1 MACFPANLVTF
12 VRAFAKHFFFL
23 FFFFRRRLTKEFF
36 SVLREQ
42 LETTKSICLRFLAD
56 ISLLF
61 VLYEPLKMLN
71 CKNVQK
77 GTFAFAFNPTLLLH
91 GSLVNS
97 MKMPKSLPYFFNTF
111 PKIATI
117 SGLFCV
123 TTLCYHAIWFCWIIW
138 TCHSHHCRPIGHW
151 YLIIVVVVFVPA
163 VDCWDLSGRI

>member
-1 MACFPANLVTF
+1 MGTYMCPNCTNNPKGSLTCSSPSGLLSSKSSYICPRFCK
-12 VRAFAKHFFFL
+12 AFFFFL

-97 MKMPKSLPYFFNTF
+97 MKMPN
-111 PKIATI
+111 
-117 SGLFCV
+117 
-123 TTLCYHAIWFCWIIW
+123 
-138 TCHSHHCRPIGHW
+138 HCRISTP
-151 YLIIVVVVFVPA
+151 
-163 VDCWDLSGRI
+163 SQK